1 MYLIGESNMMDRQ
14 IYQMS
19 SYKTGHARPH
29 HYWESLPETMTGN
42 SWDSFIQGNIYDTLP
57 HALGCVRFA
66 ALKPQWVKAYKEVHK
81 VRVANSLWALATWL
95 MMDADASEREVL
107 LED

>member
-1 MYLIGESNMMDRQ
+1 
-14 IYQMS
+14 MS
-19 SYKTGHARPH
+19 SFKMGHVRPH
-29 HYWESLPETMTGN
+29 HYWESLPGTMTVN
-42 SWDSFIQGNIYDTLP
+42 IWDSCIQGTIYDTPP

-66 ALKPQWVKAYKEVHK
+66 ALKTQWVKAYKEVHK

-95 MMDADASEREVL
+95 MMDADASKSKVL